1 MKSAER
7 PMTASSMTEFTR
19 ASVADRTRISVR
31 GLDPDRWIRKPELL
45 SRSQKGF
52 TELVNLLL
60 KDEIVFLAGSLF
72 GPVVQPG
79 MHVEHGTDVAL
90 TRRRSWVQIPPGPPE
105 TDRRRMSR

>member
-1 MKSAER
+1 
-7 PMTASSMTEFTR
+7 MTASSMTEFTR

-45 SRSQKGF
+45 SRSQWRF

-60 KDEIVFLAGSLF
+60 KDEIVFLTGSLF

-79 MHVEHGTDVAL
+79 MQCRARNGRRPHTAKVVGSNPSRP
-90 TRRRSWVQIPPGPPE
+90 TR
-105 TDRRRMSR
+105 DR